1 MAWTSAILG
10 AALVFFTLSSALG
23 SEAGGVFPVIKGKAL
38 TGDSVQVPDD
48 LAGDLN
54 LIVVAFQR
62 EQQEDVDTW
71 IPGAESLEK
80 SVDSLRFYEFPV
92 LPEMNSVS
100 KWFIYRGMRSGITSE
115 RARER
120 TVTFHLDKEQFRRD
134 LGIESEDYISV
145 FLVDSEGALIWRGLG
160 EWSQEKEDSLRR
172 ALLDTAPPGK
182 RE

>member
-1 MAWTSAILG
+1 
-10 AALVFFTLSSALG
+10 
-23 SEAGGVFPVIKGKAL
+23 
-38 TGDSVQVPDD
+38 
-48 LAGDLN
+48 
-54 LIVVAFQR
+54 
-62 EQQEDVDTW
+62 
-71 IPGAESLEK
+71 
-80 SVDSLRFYEFPV
+80 
-92 LPEMNSVS
+92 MNSVS